1 MRNTGVISVGIK
13 LPIVKENDDLKTIVV
28 NEVLNA
34 TLSGSKYEQY
44 KDPETFK
51 WELNEIKTYDINDR
65 DVIGITESLVARS
78 MGNYV
83 TLDEIVEWIKNK
95 YGDIKN
101 IYVLNPIY
109 SRNRFSMILKAFARA
124 ASERVYI
131 TMPAY
136 DEVGNPSGVNKF
148 TGVDIEKYYFDII
161 TSEGCIAS
169 FFKTNF
175 RDVIGF
181 PLDKKDS
188 LIIYCG
194 LHDYKEIKEEFC
206 PYDNFIT
213 LADICNEMCEY
224 GLLGSNKATEEKLKL
239 FPNKAAGDFLVYEIQ
254 KEILEKTGKKV
265 EVMIYGDGCFKD
277 PVGGIWEFA
286 DPVVSPSFTEG
297 LIGTPNE
304 IKIKA
309 FVDDKFS
316 DLTGDELRNAI
327 KEEIKSKESN
337 LVGNMAAQGT
347 TPRRYVDLLGSLMD
361 LTSGSGD
368 KGTPVVLVKNFFNN
382 YSND

>member
-13 LPIVKENDDLKTIVV
+13 LPIIKENDDLETIVV

-34 TLSGSKYEQY
+34 TLSSSKYEQY
-44 KDPETFK
+44 KDPETFR

-78 MGNYV
+78 QGNYV
-83 TLDEIVEWIKNK
+83 TVDDIVSWINK
-95 YGDIKN
+95 RYGNVKN
-101 IYVLNPIY
+101 IWVLNPIY

-124 ASERVYI
+124 ASERVFI
-131 TMPAY
+131 TMPTY

-161 TSEGCIAS
+161 GKEGKISS
-169 FFKTNF
+169 FFKTGF
-175 RDVIGF
+175 RNVGLPF
-181 PLDKKDS
+181 DKEDS

-194 LHDYKEIKEEFC
+194 LHDYMAVKEEFC

-213 LADICNEMCEY
+213 LADIFDDKCKY

-239 FPNKAAGDFLVYEIQ
+239 FPNENEAQTLIENIQ
-254 KEILEKTGKKV
+254 NDIFEKTGKTV
-265 EVMIYGDGCFKD
+265 EVMVYGDGCFKD
-277 PVGGIWEFA
+277 PYGGIWEFA
-286 DPVVSPSFTEG
+286 DPVVSPVYTKGLEG
-297 LIGTPNE
+297 RPNE

-309 FVDDKFS
+309 FADDKFS
-316 DLTGDELRNAI
+316 DLTGDELRDAI
-327 KEEIKSKESN
+327 KKEIKSKESN

>member
-13 LPIVKENDDLKTIVV
+13 LPIVKENDDLETIVV

-34 TLSGSKYEQY
+34 TLSSSKYEQY
-44 KDPETFK
+44 KDPETFR
-51 WELNEIKTYDINDR
+51 WELNEIKTYDINDK

-78 MGNYV
+78 QGNYV
-83 TLDEIVEWIKNK
+83 TVDDIVSWINK
-95 YGDIKN
+95 RYGNVKN
-101 IYVLNPIY
+101 IWVLNPIY
-109 SRNRFSMILKAFARA
+109 SRNRFSMILKAFARV
-124 ASERVYI
+124 ASERVFI

-161 TSEGCIAS
+161 GKEGKISSVVKAG
-169 FFKTNF
+169 F
-175 RDVIGF
+175 RNVGLPF
-181 PLDKKDS
+181 DKEDS

-194 LHDYKEIKEEFC
+194 LHDYRAVKEEFC

-213 LADICNEMCEY
+213 LADIFSDKCEY

-239 FPNKAAGDFLVYEIQ
+239 FPNSGEAKTLIENIQ
-254 KEILEKTGKKV
+254 KDIFEKTGKTV
-265 EVMIYGDGCFKD
+265 EVMVYGDGCFKD
-277 PVGGIWEFA
+277 PLGGIWEFA
-286 DPVVSPSFTEG
+286 DPVVSPVYTKGLEG
-297 LIGTPNE
+297 RPNE

-309 FVDDKFS
+309 FADDKFS
-316 DLTGDELRNAI
+316 DLTGDELRDAI

-337 LVGNMAAQGT
+337 LVGSMASQGT

-368 KGTPVVLVKNFFNN
+368 KGCPVVLVKNYFKS
-382 YSND
+382 YADD